1 MPEFGFAG
9 VGEEAV
15 DGAGMVEGGGV
26 LLLEVLVVGEG
37 VGDEGVGLPDA
48 FEALAADGVD
58 EAGGDAGTA
67 GFAWVVY
74 EEDVLAGGGEA
85 FGEDG
90 AGESAAEDD
99 CCELFRNGSVGLF
112 GEGVMGLR
120 LRLRLGLRLRLRLRL
135 GLGLGLRLGCG

>member
-1 MPEFGFAG
+1 MPEFGFVG

-15 DGAGMVEGGGV
+15 DRAGMVEGGGV

-58 EAGGDAGTA
+58 EAGGDAGAA
-67 GFAWVVY
+67 GFAGVVY
-74 EEDVLAGGGEA
+74 EKDVLAGGGEA

-99 CCELFRNGSVGLF
+99 CCELFRNGSVGSV
-112 GEGVMGLR
+112 GEGVMGMG
-120 LRLRLGLRLRLRLRL
+120 LRLGLRLRL
-135 GLGLGLRLGCG
+135 GLGLGLRLGFG